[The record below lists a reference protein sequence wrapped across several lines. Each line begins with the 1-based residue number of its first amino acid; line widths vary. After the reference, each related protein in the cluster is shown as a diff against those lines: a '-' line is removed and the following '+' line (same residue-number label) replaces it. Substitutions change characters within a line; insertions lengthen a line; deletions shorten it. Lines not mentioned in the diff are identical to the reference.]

1 MPFVNVKIGTRLGVS
16 FALGMLMMFV
26 LIAVAIMRLSDIGEI
41 NQKIISQD
49 WVKADASA
57 TINAHTRDNARKTM
71 ELFLAA
77 DKEQSG
83 KIYQQIDANKKIIG
97 TALQTLE
104 KLVDSAE
111 GKAQLVKLGVSRGA
125 YVTSFTRLG
134 KMLDEGQKDEAS
146 KLLASETL
154 PALDVLLADVK
165 VLNEIQQKQLEATGA
180 AAKENIDFSRNLIF
194 GLGLVGLL
202 CSIGFGYWLTRSIT
216 LPLGKA
222 VRVAKTVAAGNF
234 TSEIKVLSNDETG
247 QLMQALKGMNENLS
261 HTVGE
266 VRNATGAI
274 SSAARQI
281 AAGNVDLSGRTE
293 AQASSLEQTASSM
306 EQLTATVKQNAEH
319 TRRANQLAAGAS
331 DVAVKG
337 GKVVY
342 QVVETMSSISD
353 SSKKIIDIISVI
365 EGIAFQT
372 NILALNAA
380 VEAARAGEQ
389 GRGFAVVATEV
400 RNLAQRSAAAAKEI
414 KSLIGDSAE
423 KVDAGS
429 KLVSEAG
436 QTMEEIVSSI
446 QRVTDIM
453 GEIARASMEQSA
465 GIEQVNQAVVHMD
478 QTTQQNAAL
487 VEEAAAAAGS
497 LEEQAESLLQ
507 LVAVFTL
514 AGSQQENTP
523 QLRTLQAEENR
534 QIERRSS
541 QRATNV
547 VRLPGAR

>member
-1 MPFVNVKIGTRLGVS
+1 VPFANVKIGTRLGLS
-16 FALGMLMMFV
+16 FALCMLMMFF

-41 NQKIISQD
+41 NQKIITQD
-49 WVKADASA
+49 WVNADASA
-57 TINAHTRDNARKTM
+57 TINALTRDNARKTM
-71 ELFLAA
+71 ELFLTA
-77 DKEQSG
+77 DKVQSG

-111 GKAQLVKLGVSRGA
+111 GKAQLAKLGVSRVA

-134 KMLDEGQKDEAS
+134 KMLDEGQRDEAS

-165 VLNEIQQKQLEATGA
+165 VLNEIQQRQLEATGA
-180 AAKENIDFSRNLIF
+180 AARKNIDLSRNLIF
-194 GLGLVGLL
+194 SFGLLGLL
-202 CSIGFGYWLTRSIT
+202 CCIGFGFWLTRSIT
-216 LPLGKA
+216 LPLNKA
-222 VRVAKTVAAGNF
+222 VRIAKTVAAGNF
-234 TSEIKVLSNDETG
+234 SSDIKVLSNDETG

-261 HTVGE
+261 HTIGE

-274 SSAARQI
+274 STAARQI
-281 AAGNVDLSGRTE
+281 AAGNMDLSGRTE
-293 AQASSLEQTASSM
+293 AQASSLEQTAASM

-331 DVAVKG
+331 EVAVKG

-423 KVDAGS
+423 KVDTGS

-436 QTMEEIVSSI
+436 HTMEEIVSSI

-465 GIEQVNQAVVHMD
+465 GIAQVNQAVAHMD

-497 LEEQAESLLQ
+497 LEQQAENLLQ
-507 LVAVFTL
+507 FVSVFTL
-514 AGSQQENTP
+514 AGSQQEYTP
-523 QLRTLQAEENR
+523 QWRTLQAGQNR
-534 QIERRSS
+534 QIERRGPR
-541 QRATNV
+541 RATNV
-547 VRLPGAR
+547 VRLPSGR